1 MRKSLLFL
9 WCTLL
14 YASSL
19 FAQNVLP
26 IGYWRAHLP
35 YHIGQSVTQSDDEI
49 YYATELSLTVI
60 DKEERSAR
68 FMSTIDGLSNTG
80 IQLIKYIRSSEVLMV
95 VYNNSVIDLVRP
107 DGIVTLNQI
116 RNFTSIIGEKRIND
130 IFVENDSI
138 VYLAASFGVSKLNVK
153 AAEFSFTTFT
163 GLDVRGVCTW
173 NGHLYASTTEGL
185 YRVRLDAVNP
195 ADFSGWEWLGQ
206 AEGFPI
212 EYSGGPLAVFNNE
225 LYAGINDT
233 LCRIDPSGPAPL
245 HVEEGH
251 LLYFLSAEGPHLL
264 AGFQYCPSSNCV
276 AGKVVY
282 LDNAGNLGYTAQGC
296 VGVPNYAVE
305 DQNGRIWFGDRYRQY
320 RLLNNIQETTCTY
333 LDFNSPFSE
342 RAWEMAFGNNQ
353 LWVAAGALDQTLSG
367 RFITDGFFSFIDGQ
381 WVVYNRET
389 RVEMR
394 GENPDNTTTE
404 GRSDDLFDIIT
415 IAVHPE
421 NGKVYAG
428 SFLEG
433 IMEVDGDRLTLYNE
447 NNSTLEIASTDQL
460 PRVKIGGLAFD
471 AEGNLWVSNHS
482 AAGGKSIAMLGNDG
496 QWRSFS
502 KVCNQD
508 DLYQVAVDESNNK
521 WVVIGNEQAGVLV
534 FNENELDDDTDDEC
548 RTVTTGNSS
557 LPTNTVNC
565 VSADL
570 DGDVWVGTSDGVVIF
585 ECGSGVFEDNCRG
598 TRRIVKGEDGFN
610 AYLLESE
617 NVLTIA
623 VDGANR
629 KWVGTSNGAY
639 LLSPSGEEQIL
650 RFTTA
655 NSPLFDD
662 VIYDIVVDQITGEV
676 FFGTAKGI
684 LSYQGDAVAGG
695 RFNKSELE
703 IYPNPVRADY
713 EGPIA
718 INGLARD
725 ANVKITDLGGRLVY
739 ETQAL
744 GGQAVWDG
752 RDYNGRRANSGVY
765 LVFATTNPRNAV
777 FEAKPSKAVAKIVL
791 LN

>member
-1 MRKSLLFL
+1 MRISLLL
-9 WCTLL
+9 LLCTSL
-14 YASSL
+14 YSAL
-19 FAQNVLP
+19 ITAQNVLP

-35 YHIGQSVTQSDDEI
+35 YHIGQSVTQSDNEVFF
-49 YYATELSLTVI
+49 ATELSLTII

-68 FMSTIDGLSNTG
+68 FMSAVDGLSNTG
-80 IQLIKYIRSSEVLMV
+80 IQLVKYNRSGEVLIV
-95 VYNNSVIDLVRP
+95 VYNNSVIDLVRS

-116 RNFTSIIGEKRIND
+116 RNFTTIIGEKRIND

-138 VYLAASFGVSKLNVK
+138 VYLASSFGVSKLNVK
-153 AAEFSFTTFT
+153 AAEFAFTTFT
-163 GLDVRGVCTW
+163 GLNVKGVITW
-173 NGHLYASTTEGL
+173 NGHLYASTEEGL
-185 YRVRLDAVNP
+185 YRVALNAVNP

-206 AEGFPI
+206 SAGFPV
-212 EYSGGPLAVFNNE
+212 EYSGGPMAFFNGQ

-233 LCRIDPSGPAPL
+233 LCRLDPGGPVRL
-245 HVEEGH
+245 HAEAGQQ
-251 LLYFLSAEGPHLL
+251 LYFLSAEGPHLL
-264 AGFQYCPSSNCV
+264 AGFQFCPSSNCV
-276 AGKVVY
+276 GGKVVFF
-282 LDNAGNLGYTAQGC
+282 DNAGNMGAVTPGC
-296 VGVPNYAVE
+296 VGVPNYALE
-305 DQNGRIWFGDRYRQY
+305 DQNGRIWFGDRYRNY
-320 RLLNNIQETTCTY
+320 RLLNNLQETTCTY

-342 RAWEMAFGNNQ
+342 RCWEMAVGDNQ

-367 RFITDGFFSFIDGQ
+367 RFITDGFFAFKDGQ
-381 WVVYNRET
+381 WEVYNRDT

-394 GENPDNTTTE
+394 GENPDNTTSE

-415 IAVHPE
+415 VAIHPD

-433 IMEVDGDRLTLYNE
+433 IMEVDGDKLTLYNE

-460 PRVKIGGLAFD
+460 PRVKVGGLAFD
-471 AEGNLWVSNHS
+471 ADGNLWVSNHS
-482 AAGGKSIAMLGNDG
+482 AAGGKSIAMFGNDG
-496 QWRSFS
+496 VWRSFS

-508 DLYQVAVDESNNK
+508 DLYQIAVDESNNK
-521 WVVIGNEQAGVLV
+521 WAVIGNEQAGVLV
-534 FNENELDDDTDDEC
+534 FNENNLDDDSDDEC
-548 RTVTTGNSS
+548 RTMTTGNSA

-565 VSADL
+565 VTADL
-570 DGDVWVGTSDGVVIF
+570 EGDVWVGTSDGVVIF
-585 ECGSGVFEDNCRG
+585 ECGSGVFKDNCRG

-617 NVLTIA
+617 NVLAIA

-629 KWVGTSNGAY
+629 KWVGTSNGVY
-639 LLSPSGEEQIL
+639 LLSPSGEEQIA

-655 NSPLFDD
+655 NSPLFDN
-662 VIYDIVVDQITGEV
+662 VIYDIAVNQQTGEV
-676 FFGTAKGI
+676 FLGTAKGI
-684 LSYQGDAVAGG
+684 LSYQGDAIAGG
-695 RFNKSELE
+695 RVHKADIE
-703 IYPNPVRADY
+703 IYPNPVRPDY

-725 ANVKITDLGGRLVY
+725 ANVKITDLGGRLVF